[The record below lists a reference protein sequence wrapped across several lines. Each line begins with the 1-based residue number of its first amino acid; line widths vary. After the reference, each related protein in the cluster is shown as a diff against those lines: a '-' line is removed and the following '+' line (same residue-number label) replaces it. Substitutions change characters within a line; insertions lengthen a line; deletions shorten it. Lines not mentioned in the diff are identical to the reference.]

1 MINEIIIDTQE
12 RMEKAILSLR
22 KDLATIRTGRAH
34 ASLLD
39 KISIDYYGVQTPL
52 NQMANISTPDA
63 RTISIQPW
71 DKSAANEI
79 EKAISK
85 SDLGL
90 SPTNDGTVIRLNI
103 PSLTEERRKELT
115 KVAKRMGEDS
125 KVAIRNIR
133 RDVNDELKKLEKD
146 KTLSEDEARRIIDD
160 VQKITDKFILDIDEI
175 TSHKEDEIMEV

>member
-1 MINEIIIDTQE
+1 MTNEFIVTTKE
-12 RMEKAILSLR
+12 RMEKAILSLK

-39 KISIDYYGVQTPL
+39 KINIDYYGVQTLL

-71 DKSAANEI
+71 DKSVVNEI

-90 SPTNDGTVIRLNI
+90 TPTNDGAVIRLNI
-103 PSLTEERRKELT
+103 PMLTEERRKELT
-115 KVAKRMGEDS
+115 KVAKRMAEES

-146 KTLSEDEARRIIDD
+146 KILSEDEARRTHDD
-160 VQKITDKFILDIDEI
+160 IQKITDKFIIDIDEI
-175 TSHKEDEIMEV
+175 TNHKEEEIMEV